1 MNRFVTCLAILGML
15 GLVAC
20 SGDSPSAPAVPTVV
34 PEQWQFSRVTLSSD
48 SALVNT
54 LIYVEVVV
62 LRNGS
67 RAPDGTT
74 VEFIADNGVTF
85 TNGEDSFST
94 TTSNG
99 EAIAAFTSAD
109 AGSYRVQAG
118 VESISR
124 QVTVT
129 FTTTGSGGSESLQIF
144 QPLIPNVGTIFDVDQ
159 PAEQVL
165 LNGKGIKAP
174 VEVLFTLQSNGQQYP
189 AIVERVQESSPLS
202 SEGQI
207 SIRTPYLSGLT
218 ATERNQQQ
226 AADVTVIRD
235 VGGDQEDTETLIGA
249 FTFMPE
255 DDGGGGGPTPAEDD
269 LEPLVLYVVNPDSG
283 PKAGGNTVT
292 IVGRNFRGVVYD
304 DDLNV
309 LERPEAVSEVT
320 FGNRQADVVGISPD
334 GLQLQVL
341 VPRLQ
346 TLPLENPQTVDVS
359 VTTAFAGET
368 FTESLNQAYV
378 YMPDE
383 PTPQIASVTPIAGPI
398 NGGTVVTIYGSGFQV
413 PVEVRFGNLAATEV
427 EVVDDPTLAD
437 NDVITC
443 VTPDYSQQGDTP
455 PISVD
460 VKVTNL
466 QTGKENTKAG
476 AFTYGQQLY
485 ITGNTP
491 FEGRPGDLVA
501 IYGAGFEQPLEV
513 FFQNNEKLEV
523 VSVSGSEVLARFP
536 TNMDVTCGERT
547 GSFRVSLLES
557 ENEAEGGSFT
567 LLGNN
572 PTVVDVRTQD
582 GDVFV
587 GELGGES
594 ATIYGVNF
602 TNDVL
607 VEING
612 VSLVTSNVVPQS
624 DTEIRILTLPSA
636 DDIGLTF
643 QTESCI
649 TGGGQQGVRQAPTP
663 VSVGVVNFP
672 GQCGNTLQGALI
684 YEPADTTCVVAPGL
698 SIAPISFPPTEV
710 PGPSA
715 GQPISITNTGAGTLD
730 ITLLNLTGRFFFD
743 AGCSQINAGPLS
755 IPPFG
760 FDGSLSIYF
769 CPDTDNGA
777 TYAGQLTI
785 TSNAP
790 GSPTTIGLS
799 AQEAFPILGV
809 STQTLTFTA
818 PPNTQSFTISNN
830 GTDDLSFTIA
840 ETDPDGV
847 FTVSTLNGTVP
858 AGGAPVNINVD
869 LTAAG
874 ADGSLEI
881 TAGEPDAQGSPV
893 TVTLNAP

>member
-1 MNRFVTCLAILGML
+1 MNRFVTCLAIFGLLGV
-15 GLVAC
+15 VAC

-34 PEQWQFSRVTLSSD
+34 PQQWQFTNIVVDPQQPVVDTLALIEVT
-48 SALVNT
+48 
-54 LIYVEVVV
+54 VV
-62 LRNGS
+62 RNGS
-67 RAPDGTT
+67 RAPDGT
-74 VEFIADNGVTF
+74 DVTF
-85 TNGEDSFST
+85 TASSGVVFTNGATEYAT
-94 TTSNG
+94 TTSAG
-99 EAIAAFTSAD
+99 KAVAGFTTDTAGLYTIEFAVAD
-109 AGSYRVQAG
+109 
-118 VESISR
+118 ISR
-124 QVTVT
+124 SQQVR
-129 FTTTGSGGSESLQIF
+129 FSERGAGGGSDALQIF
-144 QPLIPNVGTIFDVDQ
+144 QPLVPNVGTIFGVDD

-165 LNGKGIKAP
+165 MRGKGIQAP
-174 VEVLFTLQSNGQQYP
+174 VEVIFTLQSNGQQYP
-189 AIVERVQESSPLS
+189 AIVERVVGSNPLS
-202 SEGQI
+202 SEGEI
-207 SIRTPYLSGLT
+207 TIRTPYLSGLT
-218 ATERNQQQ
+218 ATERNQTQR
-226 AADVTVIRD
+226 ADVTVTRAI
-235 VGGDQEDTETLIGA
+235 GAENEDTETLIGA

-255 DDGGGGGPTPAEDD
+255 DDGGGGPTPAEDD

-292 IVGRNFRGVVYD
+292 IIGRNFRGVVYD

-309 LERPEAVSEVT
+309 LERPEAVSSVQ
-320 FGNRQADVVGISPD
+320 FGGRQADVLGISPD

-346 TLPLENPQTVDVS
+346 TLPLENPQAVDVT

-368 FTESLNQAYV
+368 YTESLNQAYV

-383 PTPQIASVTPIAGPI
+383 PTPRINSVTPIAGPI

-413 PVEVRFGNLAATEV
+413 PVEVRFGDLAATEV

-443 VTPDYSQQGDTP
+443 VTPDYSQQNAEP
-455 PISVD
+455 PITVD
-460 VKVTNL
+460 VRVTNL
-466 QTGKENTKAG
+466 ETGKNNTLGG

-513 FFQNNEKLEV
+513 FFANNEKLDV

-536 TNMDVTCGERT
+536 STMDVTCGERT
-547 GSFRVSLLES
+547 GNFRVSLLES
-557 ENEAEGGSFT
+557 QNEATGGSFT

-594 ATIYGVNF
+594 ATIFGVNF
-602 TNDVL
+602 TSDVL
-607 VEING
+607 VEINN

-649 TGGGQQGVRQAPTP
+649 TGGGQQGIRQAPTP

-730 ITLLNLTGRFFFD
+730 ISLLNLTGQFFFD
-743 AGCSQINAGPLS
+743 AGCSQPNAGPLS

-760 FDGSLSIYF
+760 FNNSLSIYF
-769 CPDTDNGA
+769 CPNTDNGA

-790 GSPTTIGLS
+790 NSPTTINLS
-799 AQEAFPILGV
+799 AQEAFPTLNV
-809 STQTLTFTA
+809 STGAINFAGGGYPEDQTFDVL
-818 PPNTQSFTISNN
+818 NT
-830 GTDDLSFTIA
+830 GTDDL
-840 ETDPDGV
+840 DYNV
-847 FTVSTLNGTVP
+847 TVSGASFSVVSGGSGTVTP
-858 AGGAPVNINVD
+858 AGSATVTIRA
-869 LTAAG
+869 TAAG
-874 ADGSLEI
+874 TGSA
-881 TAGEPDAQGSPV
+881 TVTGTNPDVTGSPK
-893 TVTLNAP
+893 TVNLNAP